1 LLTTERLVLRKPTLD
16 DVEPAAQMLRDPQV
30 MRWLGGVEDDP
41 AATVRRWIEDWD
53 RYPAG
58 KFVVVLPNGTFVGRV
73 GLNFF
78 DTATWTRST
87 AAGTQPELGWALAS
101 EHWGKGYATE
111 AARAVRD
118 WFAAPYLISLI
129 DPSNRRSK
137 HVAKRLGA
145 HPAETV
151 DLPGD
156 GPHIV
161 WVHP

>member
-1 LLTTERLVLRKPTLD
+1 MLTTERLVLRKPTLD

-87 AAGTQPELGWALAS
+87 AKWPTPFAAQRSSAFATASSVPARSVVLPSPMKRIVSAS
-101 EHWGKGYATE
+101 E
-111 AARAVRD
+111 
-118 WFAAPYLISLI
+118 
-129 DPSNRRSK
+129 
-137 HVAKRLGA
+137 
-145 HPAETV
+145 
-151 DLPGD
+151 
-156 GPHIV
+156 
-161 WVHP
+161 